1 MTTSELTNNERA
13 ALAREVAA
21 DNFHVGEDLIEYECE
36 ECDKCGHVEGVRM
49 ANIREAVQHGWDAA
63 MEYVEKQRNSDC
75 GFCWVCRTHHR
86 LTANQC
92 RAMDGV
98 V

>member
-13 ALAREVAA
+13 ALVREVAA

-36 ECDKCGHVEGVRM
+36 ECGKCGHVEGVRM

-63 MEYVEKQRNSDC
+63 MEYMGK
-75 GFCWVCRTHHR
+75 
-86 LTANQC
+86 
-92 RAMDGV
+92 RASEGIAHLDDDECCHFQD
-98 V
+98 